1 MNVHVYTQV
10 KAHWYFGT
18 NVASGGDC
26 YLYESAEIP
35 VVVLYTIYHIKSLEP
50 ENPQTLTSSKSTDLT
65 ALEKESYPRTNQRWT
80 RTDSKK
86 DLSLL
91 PATV

>member
-10 KAHWYFGT
+10 RARWYFGT
-18 NVASGGDC
+18 DVAGGGDC

-35 VVVLYTIYHIKSLEP
+35 VVVLHTIYHFKSLEP
-50 ENPQTLTSSKSTDLT
+50 ENPQTLTSSKITDLA
-65 ALEKESYPRTNQRWT
+65 ALEKESYLRTNQQWT